1 MFPDNCINLG
11 SLIIPRVMKFN
22 RYVSCIDTHCS
33 GESTRILVGGV
44 PKLIGKTM
52 QEKQKYFQ
60 DHYDHLVGTM
70 LKEPRGF
77 DGMLGSVLTEPCHS
91 EADVGVI
98 YLWTGGYFS
107 ACGDSTYSCS
117 AALVN
122 TGMIDVKEP
131 ITNITFDTVAGLVK
145 TKVEVEDG
153 VAKRIY
159 MQGVPSFYWKTMKF
173 DIPDLG
179 EVEAEIAYGGLWYA
193 FIDADSIGL
202 KPTQENK
209 DEWIPLGWKIRN
221 YIADTIKVDH
231 PEYPE
236 LNILD
241 LVTFYTKPSK
251 PEFTSRHWNVFG
263 PKQTCR
269 SPAGTCSNARMAAM
283 YGKGE
288 MRPGDEV
295 KFEST
300 IGTVM
305 VCKIAKEQKLGK
317 YDAIVPDVMA
327 TAYITGF
334 TQVVIDPDDPL
345 KAGFLL

>member
-1 MFPDNCINLG
+1 
-11 SLIIPRVMKFN
+11 MKFN

-44 PKLIGKTM
+44 PKLKGKTM

-77 DGMLGSVLTEPCHS
+77 SGMLGSVLTEPCHP
-91 EADVGVI
+91 EADIGVI
-98 YLWTGGYFS
+98 YLWTDGYFS

-122 TGMIDVKEP
+122 TGMIEVKEP
-131 ITNITFDTVAGLVK
+131 VTNITFDTVSGLVK

-153 VAKRIY
+153 NAKRIY
-159 MQGVPSFYWKTMKF
+159 MEGVPSFYWKTMKF
-173 DIPDLG
+173 NVPGVG
-179 EVEAEIAYGGLWYA
+179 ELEADIAYGGLWYA

-202 KPTQENK
+202 KPSLENK
-209 DEWIPLGWKIRN
+209 DHWIPLGWKIRN
-221 YIADTIKVDH
+221 FIADKIKVDH

-251 PEFTSRHWNVFG
+251 DEYTSRHWNVFG

-288 MRPGDEV
+288 IKLGDEV

-300 IGTVM
+300 ISTVM
-305 VCKIAKEQKLGK
+305 VGRISEEKKLGK

-327 TAYITGF
+327 TAYVTGF
-334 TQVVIDPDDPL
+334 MQVVIDPDDPL
-345 KAGFLL
+345 KDGFLL

>member
-1 MFPDNCINLG
+1 
-11 SLIIPRVMKFN
+11 MKFK

-44 PKLIGKTM
+44 PKLKGKTM

-60 DHYDHLVGTM
+60 DHYHHLIGTM

-77 DGMLGSVLTEPCHS
+77 SGMLGSVLTEPCHPD
-91 EADVGVI
+91 ADIGVI
-98 YLWTGGYFS
+98 YLWTDGYFS

-122 TGMIDVKEP
+122 TGMVEVKEP
-131 ITNITFDTVAGLVK
+131 VTNITFDTVSGLVK
-145 TKVEVEDG
+145 TKVEVENG
-153 VAKRIY
+153 LAKRIY

-173 DIPDLG
+173 NVPDVG
-179 EVEAEIAYGGLWYA
+179 EVEADIAFGGLWYA

-221 YIADTIKVDH
+221 HIADTIKVDH

-251 PEFTSRHWNVFG
+251 KEYTSRHWNVFG

-269 SPAGTCSNARMAAM
+269 SPAG
-283 YGKGE
+283 
-288 MRPGDEV
+288 
-295 KFEST
+295 
-300 IGTVM
+300 
-305 VCKIAKEQKLGK
+305 
-317 YDAIVPDVMA
+317 
-327 TAYITGF
+327 
-334 TQVVIDPDDPL
+334 
-345 KAGFLL
+345 

>member
-1 MFPDNCINLG
+1 
-11 SLIIPRVMKFN
+11 MKFN

-44 PKLIGKTM
+44 PKLKGKTM

-77 DGMLGSVLTEPCHS
+77 SGMLGSVLTEPCHP
-91 EADVGVI
+91 EADIGVI
-98 YLWTGGYFS
+98 YLWTDGYFS

-122 TGMIDVKEP
+122 TGMIEVKEP
-131 ITNITFDTVAGLVK
+131 ITNIIFDTVSGLVK

-153 VAKRIY
+153 NAKRIY
-159 MQGVPSFYWKTMKF
+159 MEGVPSFYWKTMKF
-173 DIPDLG
+173 DVPGVG
-179 EVEAEIAYGGLWYA
+179 ELEADIAYGGLWYA

-202 KPTQENK
+202 KPSLENK
-209 DEWIPLGWKIRN
+209 DHWIPLGWKIRN
-221 YIADTIKVDH
+221 FIADQIKVDH

-251 PEFTSRHWNVFG
+251 DEYTSRHWNVFG

-288 MRPGDEV
+288 IKPGDEV

-300 IGTVM
+300 ISTVM
-305 VCKIAKEQKLGK
+305 VGKISEEKKLGK

-327 TAYITGF
+327 TAYVTGF
-334 TQVVIDPDDPL
+334 MQVVIDPDDPL
-345 KAGFLL
+345 KDGFLL

>member
-1 MFPDNCINLG
+1 
-11 SLIIPRVMKFN
+11 MKIN

-44 PKLIGKTM
+44 PKLKGKTM

-60 DHYDHLVGTM
+60 EHYDHLVGTM

-77 DGMLGSVLTEPCHS
+77 SGMLGSVLTEPCHP
-91 EADVGVI
+91 EADIGVI
-98 YLWTGGYFS
+98 YLWTDGYFS

-122 TGMIDVKEP
+122 TGMIEVKEP
-131 ITNITFDTVAGLVK
+131 VTNIIFDTVSGLVK

-153 VAKRIY
+153 NAKRIY
-159 MQGVPSFYWKTMKF
+159 MEGVPSFYWKTMKF
-173 DIPDLG
+173 DVPGVG
-179 EVEAEIAYGGLWYA
+179 ELEADIAYGGLWYA
-193 FIDADSIGL
+193 FIDADSIDL
-202 KPTQENK
+202 KPSLENK
-209 DEWIPLGWKIRN
+209 DHWIPLGWKIRN
-221 YIADTIKVDH
+221 YIADQIKVDH

-251 PEFTSRHWNVFG
+251 DEYTSRHWNVFG

-288 MRPGDEV
+288 IKPGDEV

-300 IGTVM
+300 ISTIM
-305 VCKIAKEQKLGK
+305 VGRISEEKKLGK

-327 TAYITGF
+327 TAYVTGF
-334 TQVVIDPDDPL
+334 MQVVIDPDDPL
-345 KAGFLL
+345 KDGFLL

>member
-1 MFPDNCINLG
+1 
-11 SLIIPRVMKFN
+11 MKFN

-44 PKLIGKTM
+44 PKLKGKTM

-77 DGMLGSVLTEPCHS
+77 SGMLGSVLTEPCHP
-91 EADVGVI
+91 EADIGVI
-98 YLWTGGYFS
+98 YLWTDGYFS

-122 TGMIDVKEP
+122 TGMIEVKEP
-131 ITNITFDTVAGLVK
+131 VTNITFDTVSGLVK

-153 VAKRIY
+153 NAKRIY
-159 MQGVPSFYWKTMKF
+159 MEGVPSFYWKTMKF
-173 DIPDLG
+173 NVPGVG
-179 EVEAEIAYGGLWYA
+179 ELEADIAYGGLWYA

-202 KPTQENK
+202 KPSLENK
-209 DEWIPLGWKIRN
+209 DHWIPLGWKIRN
-221 YIADTIKVDH
+221 FIADQIKVDH

-251 PEFTSRHWNVFG
+251 DEYTSRHWNVFG

-288 MRPGDEV
+288 IKLGDEV

-300 IGTVM
+300 ISTVM
-305 VCKIAKEQKLGK
+305 VGRISEEKKLGK
-317 YDAIVPDVMA
+317 YNAIVPDLMA
-327 TAYITGF
+327 TAYVTGF
-334 TQVVIDPDDPL
+334 MQVVIDPDDPL
-345 KAGFLL
+345 KDGFLL

>member
-1 MFPDNCINLG
+1 
-11 SLIIPRVMKFN
+11 MKFN

-44 PKLIGKTM
+44 PKLKGKTM

-60 DHYDHLVGTM
+60 DKYDHLVGTM
-70 LKEPRGF
+70 LQEPRGF
-77 DGMLGSVLTEPCHS
+77 DGMLGSVLTEPCHPD
-91 EADVGVI
+91 ADVGVI

-122 TGMIDVKEP
+122 TGMIEVKEP
-131 ITNITFDTVAGLVK
+131 VTNITFDTVAGLVK
-145 TKVEVEDG
+145 TKVEVENG
-153 VAKRIY
+153 NAKRIF
-159 MQGVPSFYWKTMKF
+159 MQGVPSYYWKTIKV
-173 DIPDLG
+173 DIPDIG
-179 EVEAEIAYGGLWYA
+179 EIEADIAYGGLWYA

-221 YIADTIKVDH
+221 YIAENIKVDH

-251 PEFTSRHWNVFG
+251 DEYTSRHWNVFG

-269 SPAGTCSNARMAAM
+269 SPAGTCTNARMAAL

-288 MRPGDEV
+288 FKPGDEV

-305 VCKIAKEQKLGK
+305 VGKIAEEKKLGK

-327 TAYITGF
+327 TAYVTGF
-334 TQVVIDPDDPL
+334 MQVVIDPDDPL
-345 KAGFLL
+345 KDGFLL

>member
-1 MFPDNCINLG
+1 
-11 SLIIPRVMKFN
+11 MKFN

-44 PKLIGKTM
+44 PKLKGKTM

-77 DGMLGSVLTEPCHS
+77 SGMLGSVLTEPCHP
-91 EADVGVI
+91 EADIGVI
-98 YLWTGGYFS
+98 YLWTDGYFS

-122 TGMIDVKEP
+122 TGMIEVKEP
-131 ITNITFDTVAGLVK
+131 VTNITFDTVSGLVT
-145 TKVEVEDG
+145 TKIEVEDG
-153 VAKRIY
+153 NAKRIY
-159 MQGVPSFYWKTMKF
+159 MEGVPSFYWKTMKF
-173 DIPDLG
+173 DIPDG
-179 EVEAEIAYGGLWYA
+179 GRVEADIAFGGLWYA
-193 FIDADSIGL
+193 FIDAESIGL
-202 KPTQENK
+202 KPSLENK
-209 DEWIPLGWKIRN
+209 DHWIPLGWKIRN
-221 YIADTIKVDH
+221 YIADQTKVDH

-251 PEFTSRHWNVFG
+251 DEYTSRHWNVFG

-288 MRPGDEV
+288 IKPGDEV

-300 IGTVM
+300 ISTVM
-305 VCKIAKEQKLGK
+305 VGRISEEKKLGK
-317 YDAIVPDVMA
+317 YDAIVPDVLA
-327 TAYITGF
+327 TAYVTGF
-334 TQVVIDPDDPL
+334 MQVVIDPDDPL
-345 KAGFLL
+345 KDGFLL

>member
-1 MFPDNCINLG
+1 M
-11 SLIIPRVMKFN
+11 
-22 RYVSCIDTHCS
+22 
-33 GESTRILVGGV
+33 
-44 PKLIGKTM
+44 PKLKGKTM

-60 DHYDHLVGTM
+60 EHYDHLVGTM
-70 LKEPRGF
+70 LQEPRGF
-77 DGMLGSVLTEPCHS
+77 SGMLGSVLTEPCHPD
-91 EADVGVI
+91 ADIGVI

-122 TGMIDVKEP
+122 TGMVEVTEP
-131 ITNITFDTVAGLVK
+131 YTHITFDTVSGLVK
-145 TKVEVEDG
+145 TKVEVVDG
-153 VAKRIY
+153 SAKRIY
-159 MQGVPSFYWKTMKF
+159 MEGVPSFYWKTMKF
-173 DIPDLG
+173 DIPGIG
-179 EVEAEIAYGGLWYA
+179 EVEADIAYGGLWYA

-202 KPTQENK
+202 KPTLENK
-209 DEWIPLGWKIRN
+209 DHWIPLGWKIRN
-221 YIADTIKVDH
+221 HIADKIKVDH

-251 PEFTSRHWNVFG
+251 DEYTSRHWNVFG

-269 SPAGTCSNARMAAM
+269 SPAGTCTNARMAAM

-288 MRPGDEV
+288 IKPGDEV

-300 IGTVM
+300 ISTVM
-305 VCKIAKEQKLGK
+305 VGRIAEEKKVGK

-327 TAYITGF
+327 TAYVTGF
-334 TQVVIDPDDPL
+334 MQVVIDPDDPL
-345 KAGFLL
+345 KDGFLL

>member
-1 MFPDNCINLG
+1 
-11 SLIIPRVMKFN
+11 MKFN

-44 PKLIGKTM
+44 PELKGKTM
-52 QEKQKYFQ
+52 QEKHKYFQ
-60 DHYDHLVGTM
+60 KHYDHLVGTM
-70 LKEPRGF
+70 LQEPRGF
-77 DGMLGSVLTEPCHS
+77 SGMLGSVLTEPCHPD
-91 EADVGVI
+91 ADIGVI

-122 TGMIDVKEP
+122 TGMVEVTEP
-131 ITNITFDTVAGLVK
+131 FTHITFDTVTGLVK
-145 TKVEVEDG
+145 TKVEVENG
-153 VAKRIY
+153 NAKRIY
-159 MQGVPSFYWKTMKF
+159 MEGVPSFYWKTMKF
-173 DIPDLG
+173 DIPDVG
-179 EVEAEIAYGGLWYA
+179 EVEADIAYGGLWYA

-202 KPTQENK
+202 KPTLENK
-209 DEWIPLGWKIRN
+209 DRWIPLGWKIRN
-221 YIADTIKVDH
+221 YIADQIKVDH

-251 PEFTSRHWNVFG
+251 DEYTSRHWNVFG

-269 SPAGTCSNARMAAM
+269 SPAGTCTNARMAAM

-288 MRPGDEV
+288 IKPGDEV

-300 IGTVM
+300 ISTVM
-305 VCKIAKEQKLGK
+305 VGKIAKEKKVGK

-327 TAYITGF
+327 TAYVTGF
-334 TQVVIDPDDPL
+334 MQVVIDPDDPL
-345 KAGFLL
+345 KDGFLL

>member
-1 MFPDNCINLG
+1 
-11 SLIIPRVMKFN
+11 MKFN

-44 PKLIGKTM
+44 PKLKGKTM

-60 DHYDHLVGTM
+60 EHYDHLVGTM

-77 DGMLGSVLTEPCHS
+77 SGMLGSVLTEPCHP
-91 EADVGVI
+91 EADIGVI
-98 YLWTGGYFS
+98 YLWTDGYFS

-117 AALVN
+117 AALIN
-122 TGMIDVKEP
+122 TGMIEVKEP
-131 ITNITFDTVAGLVK
+131 VTNITFDTVSGLVK

-153 VAKRIY
+153 NAQRIY
-159 MQGVPSFYWKTMKF
+159 MEGVPSFYWKTMKF
-173 DIPDLG
+173 DVPGVG
-179 EVEAEIAYGGLWYA
+179 ELEADIAYGGLWYA

-202 KPTQENK
+202 KPSLENK
-209 DEWIPLGWKIRN
+209 DHWIPLGWKIRN
-221 YIADTIKVDH
+221 YIADQIKVDH

-251 PEFTSRHWNVFG
+251 DEYTSRHWNVFG

-288 MRPGDEV
+288 IKPDEEV

-300 IGTVM
+300 ISTVM
-305 VCKIAKEQKLGK
+305 VGRISEEKKLGR

-327 TAYITGF
+327 TAYVTGF
-334 TQVVIDPDDPL
+334 TQVVIDPGDPL
-345 KAGFLL
+345 KDGFLL

>member
-1 MFPDNCINLG
+1 
-11 SLIIPRVMKFN
+11 MKFN

-44 PKLIGKTM
+44 PKLKGKTM

-60 DHYDHLVGTM
+60 KHYDHLVGTM
-70 LKEPRGF
+70 LQEPRGF
-77 DGMLGSVLTEPCHS
+77 SGMLGSVLTEPCHPD
-91 EADVGVI
+91 ADIGVI

-122 TGMIDVKEP
+122 TGMVEVTEP
-131 ITNITFDTVAGLVK
+131 FTHITFDTVTGLVK
-145 TKVEVEDG
+145 TKVEVENG
-153 VAKRIY
+153 NAKRIY
-159 MQGVPSFYWKTMKF
+159 MEGVPSFYWKTMKF
-173 DIPDLG
+173 DIPDVG
-179 EVEAEIAYGGLWYA
+179 EVEADIAYGGLWDA

-202 KPTQENK
+202 KPTLENK
-209 DEWIPLGWKIRN
+209 DRWIPLGWKIRN
-221 YIADTIKVDH
+221 YIADQIKVDH

-251 PEFTSRHWNVFG
+251 DEYTSRHWNVFG

-269 SPAGTCSNARMAAM
+269 SPAGTCTNARMAAM

-288 MRPGDEV
+288 IKPGDEV

-300 IGTVM
+300 ISTVM
-305 VCKIAKEQKLGK
+305 VGKIAKEKKVGK

-327 TAYITGF
+327 TAYVTGF
-334 TQVVIDPDDPL
+334 MQVVIDPDDPL
-345 KAGFLL
+345 KDGFLL